1 MGTRPCAQGRRGCD
15 VSRQGRNLRPPLY
28 AALLASAR
36 RAIRRELT
44 PRLTSANLPDGKLSG
59 LIARPDG
66 SLVRGRITFTDR
78 INALEPASDGG
89 DEDYILPGFVD
100 LQVNGSHGIDVMNA
114 SADAL
119 ATLSRHLAREGA
131 TAWMPTAVTAPIEKI
146 AQVHES
152 ISRAIENSRRD
163 AYADAAAILGM
174 HLEGPF
180 ISSLRLGAH
189 PALNLEPR
197 ADSFERVL
205 AMRALRLIPLAPELP
220 GGFDAIR
227 RLTARAVVVSIG
239 HTNATLEE
247 ANAAIAAGARMFTHL
262 FNAMRP
268 LNHRDPGVVAAALAP
283 SPALA
288 AIIPDGVHVHP
299 AILRLACRARGI
311 DGIILVTDKVALANA
326 SISEKKAG
334 RAHGSITIRDGAAR
348 LDDGTLAGSII
359 SMLDGVRMMVEK
371 AGVSIGDASV
381 MAATNPANLVGAGDR
396 GRIQVR
402 ARPDLI
408 GLSRALE
415 LKSVFTGGP
424 ALA

>member
-1 MGTRPCAQGRRGCD
+1 
-15 VSRQGRNLRPPLY
+15 V
-28 AALLASAR
+28 
-36 RAIRRELT
+36 
-44 PRLTSANLPDGKLSG
+44 NLPAGKLSG
-59 LIARPDG
+59 CIARPDG

-78 INALEPASDGG
+78 ITALESASDGG

-152 ISRAIENSRRD
+152 IAGAIENSRRD
-163 AYADAAAILGM
+163 NSADAAAILGM

-180 ISSLRLGAH
+180 ISPLRLGAH

-197 ADSFERVL
+197 GEPFERVL
-205 AMRALRLIPLAPELP
+205 AMHALRLITLAPELP
-220 GGFDAIR
+220 GGIDAIR

-247 ANAAIAAGARMFTHL
+247 ANAGITAGARMFTHL

-268 LNHRDPGVVAAALAP
+268 LNHRDPGVIAAALAP

-299 AILRLACRARGI
+299 AVLRLASRARGK
-311 DGIILVTDKVALANA
+311 DGMILVTDKVALAKA
-326 SISEKKAG
+326 STSEKNLG
-334 RAHGSITIRDGAAR
+334 RASATITIRDGAAR

-359 SMLDGVRMMVEK
+359 SMLDGVRVMVEK
-371 AGVSIGDASV
+371 AGVSIGDAAV
-381 MAATNPANLVGAGDR
+381 MAATNPADVVGANDR
-396 GRIQVR
+396 GRIQAGAR
-402 ARPDLI
+402 ADLI
-408 GLSRALE
+408 VLSQALE
-415 LKSVFTGGP
+415 LKSVFIAGREIG
-424 ALA
+424 